1 MSARPTLVRRVVLAL
16 LLLAFGLIFALNLA
30 AIFWQVSGQ
39 ARVDARLRARAETL
53 LALAEGA
60 ATTGEARAAA
70 AAAAGIL
77 NQPGEPAPGNP
88 RAQRQDVVIVLADA
102 AGAQVYGSAGA
113 ADAGCAARWKPS
125 AVSCRTQRM
134 NCARRW
140 R

>member
-70 AAAAGIL
+70 ATKGAAGTRNRRL
-77 NQPGEPAPGNP
+77 RCASSATWLSA
-88 RAQRQDVVIVLADA
+88 RA
-102 AGAQVYGSAGA
+102 SAWS
-113 ADAGCAARWKPS
+113 RWTS
-125 AVSCRTQRM
+125 
-134 NCARRW
+134 
-140 R
+140 